1 MKKRF
6 AAFVSTVLAAVLCAC
21 SAAPKDVL
29 PNKAAQPTEA
39 PTQQAQTTQ
48 AAPTEQ
54 PTPEPDL
61 VQQLLEEM
69 TLEQKVGQLFLVRPD
84 SLDLGQTQDQ
94 INDAKADGVTELT
107 DAMRQTLAE
116 YPVGGVVIFGKNLE
130 SPQQITQ
137 FLGDL
142 QQASDTPLFT
152 AIDEEGG
159 LVARLANNAAFDLP
173 QYESAAA
180 VGTSGNPEDARAMG
194 RTIGGYLKEYGFN
207 LDFAP
212 VADVNTNPDNPVI
225 GTRAFSSEPQ
235 TAADLVGGA
244 CAGFADAGIACTLK
258 HFPGHGDTSED
269 THVGTVTLNK
279 TLDDLRSCELVPFA
293 QNVNN
298 APLIMAAHITVP
310 QVTGDDTP
318 ASLSSV
324 MLTDLLRGELGYQ
337 GLIVTD
343 SLAIDYGG
351 PHYRAAGNRGRYPG
365 LPFQRHADRSFARGV
380 GLSGLDRDGFAGDAG
395 HHRCVYPRSG
405 GGQGAAGR
413 CRPAAD
419 AQRPCRCLYRRAGS
433 CAGWYHPPAETGR
446 KLAAHFAMQIPIR
459 HPDAVTRCRL

>member
-54 PTPEPDL
+54 PTPEPDP

-84 SLDLGQTQDQ
+84 SLDLSQTQDQ
-94 INDAKADGVTELT
+94 INDAKADGVTDLT

-137 FLGDL
+137 FLDDL

-298 APLIMAAHITVP
+298 APLIMAAPKKIFVCSPYRPTAENLRCQKSQLEANIDRAKTACRILSTLGFLPLAPHLYFTQFLKDEEKKERETGMKLGLHWLEEADELWVFGDTVSEGMTAEIKKAHELNKP
-310 QVTGDDTP
+310 VRNLPEPGRVIELLLKSISEQYQIPLDDKTEDQ
-318 ASLSSV
+318 LWCW
-324 MLTDLLRGELGYQ
+324 
-337 GLIVTD
+337 
-343 SLAIDYGG
+343 
-351 PHYRAAGNRGRYPG
+351 
-365 LPFQRHADRSFARGV
+365 
-380 GLSGLDRDGFAGDAG
+380 
-395 HHRCVYPRSG
+395 RCC
-405 GGQGAAGR
+405 R
-413 CRPAAD
+413 CR
-419 AQRPCRCLYRRAGS
+419 
-433 CAGWYHPPAETGR
+433 
-446 KLAAHFAMQIPIR
+446 
-459 HPDAVTRCRL
+459 

>member
-84 SLDLGQTQDQ
+84 SLDLSQTQDQ

-137 FLGDL
+137 FLDDL
-142 QQASDTPLFT
+142 QQASDTSLFT

-194 RTIGGYLKEYGFN
+194 RTIGGYLKEYG
-207 LDFAP
+207 
-212 VADVNTNPDNPVI
+212 PVI

-343 SLAIDYGG
+343 SLAMQAITDMYTPGQ
-351 PHYRAAGNRGRYPG
+351 AAVKALQAGADLLLMPNG
-365 LPFQRHADRSFARGV
+365 L
-380 GLSGLDRDGFAGDAG
+380 
-395 HHRCVYPRSG
+395 
-405 GGQGAAGR
+405 
-413 CRPAAD
+413 AD
-419 AQRPCRCLYRRAGS
+419 AYTAVLEAVQDGTIPQQRLDESVQRILQCKYQYGIL
-433 CAGWYHPPAETGR
+433 T
-446 KLAAHFAMQIPIR
+446 Q
-459 HPDAVTRCRL
+459 

>member
-84 SLDLGQTQDQ
+84 SLDLSQTQDQ

-137 FLGDL
+137 FLDDL

-318 ASLSSV
+318 ASL
-324 MLTDLLRGELGYQ
+324 
-337 GLIVTD
+337 
-343 SLAIDYGG
+343 
-351 PHYRAAGNRGRYPG
+351 
-365 LPFQRHADRSFARGV
+365 FQRHADRSFARGA

-446 KLAAHFAMQIPIR
+446 KRAAHFAVQIPIR

>member
-69 TLEQKVGQLFLVRPD
+69 TLEQKVGQLFLIRPD
-84 SLDLGQTQDQ
+84 SLDLSQTQDQ

-137 FLGDL
+137 FLDDL

-318 ASLSSV
+318 
-324 MLTDLLRGELGYQ
+324 
-337 GLIVTD
+337 
-343 SLAIDYGG
+343 
-351 PHYRAAGNRGRYPG
+351 G

-446 KLAAHFAMQIPIR
+446 KRAAHFAVQIPIR

>member
-6 AAFVSTVLAAVLCAC
+6 AAFVSTILAAVLCAC

-54 PTPEPDL
+54 PTPEPDP

-84 SLDLGQTQDQ
+84 SLDLSQTQDQ

-137 FLGDL
+137 FLDDL

-279 TLDDLRSCELVPFA
+279 ALDDLRSCELVPFA

-324 MLTDLLRGELGYQ
+324 MLTDLLRGEL
-337 GLIVTD
+337 
-343 SLAIDYGG
+343 AI
-351 PHYRAAGNRGRYPG
+351 RA
-365 LPFQRHADRSFARGV
+365 
-380 GLSGLDRDGFAGDAG
+380 
-395 HHRCVYPRSG
+395 
-405 GGQGAAGR
+405 
-413 CRPAAD
+413 
-419 AQRPCRCLYRRAGS
+419 
-433 CAGWYHPPAETGR
+433 
-446 KLAAHFAMQIPIR
+446 
-459 HPDAVTRCRL
+459 

>member
-84 SLDLGQTQDQ
+84 SLDLSQTQDQ

-137 FLGDL
+137 FLDDL

-152 AIDEEGG
+152 AIDEEGAWWRA
-159 LVARLANNAAFDLP
+159 LPTMPRLTCPNTKALRQWEHP
-173 QYESAAA
+173 
-180 VGTSGNPEDARAMG
+180 VTRKMP
-194 RTIGGYLKEYGFN
+194 
-207 LDFAP
+207 AP
-212 VADVNTNPDNPVI
+212 WA
-225 GTRAFSSEPQ
+225 
-235 TAADLVGGA
+235 
-244 CAGFADAGIACTLK
+244 
-258 HFPGHGDTSED
+258 
-269 THVGTVTLNK
+269 
-279 TLDDLRSCELVPFA
+279 
-293 QNVNN
+293 
-298 APLIMAAHITVP
+298 APLAAT
-310 QVTGDDTP
+310 
-318 ASLSSV
+318 
-324 MLTDLLRGELGYQ
+324 
-337 GLIVTD
+337 
-343 SLAIDYGG
+343 
-351 PHYRAAGNRGRYPG
+351 
-365 LPFQRHADRSFARGV
+365 
-380 GLSGLDRDGFAGDAG
+380 
-395 HHRCVYPRSG
+395 
-405 GGQGAAGR
+405 
-413 CRPAAD
+413 
-419 AQRPCRCLYRRAGS
+419 
-433 CAGWYHPPAETGR
+433 
-446 KLAAHFAMQIPIR
+446 
-459 HPDAVTRCRL
+459 

>member
-1 MKKRF
+1 MTTVISVKFRGGSRLYYFSPGELEINAGDGVIVETARGTEYGDVMVGIHDVPDDQVIQPLKEVIRVATDRDREMRDSYRAKEKDAYTTCMERIQAHGLDMKL
-6 AAFVSTVLAAVLCAC
+6 V
-21 SAAPKDVL
+21 DVEYTF
-29 PNKAAQPTEA
+29 NGSKIVFYFT
-39 PTQQAQTTQ
+39 
-48 AAPTEQ
+48 
-54 PTPEPDL
+54 
-61 VQQLLEEM
+61 
-69 TLEQKVGQLFLVRPD
+69 
-84 SLDLGQTQDQ
+84 
-94 INDAKADGVTELT
+94 ADGRVDFRELVKDLASVFKT
-107 DAMRQTLAE
+107 RIELRQIGVRDEAKML
-116 YPVGGVVIFGKNLE
+116 GGLGICGRPFCCA
-130 SPQQITQ
+130 Q
-137 FLGDL
+137 FLDDL

-207 LDFAP
+207 LNFAP

-298 APLIMAAHITVP
+298 APLIMVAHITVP

-343 SLAIDYGG
+343 SLAMQAITDVYTPGQ
-351 PHYRAAGNRGRYPG
+351 AAVKALQAGADLLLMPNG
-365 LPFQRHADRSFARGV
+365 L
-380 GLSGLDRDGFAGDAG
+380 
-395 HHRCVYPRSG
+395 
-405 GGQGAAGR
+405 
-413 CRPAAD
+413 AD
-419 AQRPCRCLYRRAGS
+419 AYTAVLEAVQDGTIPQQRLDESVQRILQCKYQYGIL
-433 CAGWYHPPAETGR
+433 T
-446 KLAAHFAMQIPIR
+446 Q
-459 HPDAVTRCRL
+459 

>member
-54 PTPEPDL
+54 PTPEPDP

-84 SLDLGQTQDQ
+84 SLDLSQTQDQ

-137 FLGDL
+137 FLDDL

-258 HFPGHGDTSED
+258 HFPGHGDT
-269 THVGTVTLNK
+269 
-279 TLDDLRSCELVPFA
+279 
-293 QNVNN
+293 
-298 APLIMAAHITVP
+298 
-310 QVTGDDTP
+310 TP

-343 SLAIDYGG
+343 SLAMQAITDVYTPGQ
-351 PHYRAAGNRGRYPG
+351 AAVKALQAGADLLLMPNG
-365 LPFQRHADRSFARGV
+365 L
-380 GLSGLDRDGFAGDAG
+380 
-395 HHRCVYPRSG
+395 
-405 GGQGAAGR
+405 
-413 CRPAAD
+413 AD
-419 AQRPCRCLYRRAGS
+419 AYTAVLEAVQDGTIPQQRLDESVQRILQCKYQYGIL
-433 CAGWYHPPAETGR
+433 T
-446 KLAAHFAMQIPIR
+446 Q
-459 HPDAVTRCRL
+459 

>member
-1 MKKRF
+1 MKKRS
-6 AAFVSTVLAAVLCAC
+6 AAFMSTVLAAVLCAC

-54 PTPEPDL
+54 PTPEPDP

-84 SLDLGQTQDQ
+84 SLDLSQTQDQ

-130 SPQQITQ
+130 RPQQITQ
-137 FLGDL
+137 FLDDL

-207 LDFAP
+207 LNFAP

-279 TLDDLRSCELVPFA
+279 TLDDLRGCELVPFA
-293 QNVNN
+293 
-298 APLIMAAHITVP
+298 
-310 QVTGDDTP
+310 
-318 ASLSSV
+318 LSSV

-343 SLAIDYGG
+343 SLAMQAITDVYTPGQ
-351 PHYRAAGNRGRYPG
+351 AAVKALQAGADLLLMPNG
-365 LPFQRHADRSFARGV
+365 L
-380 GLSGLDRDGFAGDAG
+380 
-395 HHRCVYPRSG
+395 
-405 GGQGAAGR
+405 
-413 CRPAAD
+413 AD
-419 AQRPCRCLYRRAGS
+419 AYTAVLEAVQDGTIPQQRLDESVQRILQCKYQYGIL
-433 CAGWYHPPAETGR
+433 T
-446 KLAAHFAMQIPIR
+446 Q
-459 HPDAVTRCRL
+459 

>member
-1 MKKRF
+1 M
-6 AAFVSTVLAAVLCAC
+6 
-21 SAAPKDVL
+21 
-29 PNKAAQPTEA
+29 
-39 PTQQAQTTQ
+39 
-48 AAPTEQ
+48 
-54 PTPEPDL
+54 
-61 VQQLLEEM
+61 
-69 TLEQKVGQLFLVRPD
+69 
-84 SLDLGQTQDQ
+84 
-94 INDAKADGVTELT
+94 
-107 DAMRQTLAE
+107 
-116 YPVGGVVIFGKNLE
+116 GGVVIFGKNLE

-137 FLGDL
+137 FLDDL

-343 SLAIDYGG
+343 SLAMQAITDVYTPGQ
-351 PHYRAAGNRGRYPG
+351 AAVKALQAGADLLLMPNG
-365 LPFQRHADRSFARGV
+365 L
-380 GLSGLDRDGFAGDAG
+380 
-395 HHRCVYPRSG
+395 
-405 GGQGAAGR
+405 
-413 CRPAAD
+413 AD
-419 AQRPCRCLYRRAGS
+419 AYTAALEAVQDGTIPQQRLDESVQRILQCKYQYGIL
-433 CAGWYHPPAETGR
+433 T
-446 KLAAHFAMQIPIR
+446 Q
-459 HPDAVTRCRL
+459 

>member
-1 MKKRF
+1 MKKKFTAF
-6 AAFVSTVLAAVLCAC
+6 ASVCLAAALCAC
-21 SAAPKDVL
+21 SAAPKDTL
-29 PNKAAQPTEA
+29 QNTAQPTAA
-39 PTQQAQTTQ
+39 PTQEAQPTQ
-48 AAPTEQ
+48 AD
-54 PTPEPDL
+54 PTPEPDPM
-61 VQQLLEEM
+61 QQLMDSM

-84 SLDLGQTQDQ
+84 ALDVSQTQDQ

-137 FLGDL
+137 FLNDL
-142 QQASDTPLFT
+142 QQASGTPLFT

-159 LVARLANNAAFDLP
+159 PVARLANNAAFDLP
-173 QYESAAA
+173 KYESAAA
-180 VGTSGNPEDARAMG
+180 VGASGNPEDARAMC
-194 RTIGGYLKEYGFN
+194 RTIGSYLKEYGFN

-225 GTRAFSSEPQ
+225 GTRAFSSDPQ

-269 THVGTVTLNK
+269 THVDTVTLNK

-298 APLIMAAHITVP
+298 ALLIMAAHITVP

-318 ASLSSV
+318 ASLSSF

-343 SLAIDYGG
+343 SLAMQAITDVYTPGQAAVKALQAGADLLLMPNGLAEAYTAVLEAVQNGTIPQQRLDESVQRILQCKYQYGI
-351 PHYRAAGNRGRYPG
+351 
-365 LPFQRHADRSFARGV
+365 LPQ
-380 GLSGLDRDGFAGDAG
+380 
-395 HHRCVYPRSG
+395 
-405 GGQGAAGR
+405 
-413 CRPAAD
+413 
-419 AQRPCRCLYRRAGS
+419 
-433 CAGWYHPPAETGR
+433 
-446 KLAAHFAMQIPIR
+446 
-459 HPDAVTRCRL
+459 

>member
-54 PTPEPDL
+54 PTPEPDP

-84 SLDLGQTQDQ
+84 SLDLSQTQDQ

-137 FLGDL
+137 ILDDL
-142 QQASDTPLFT
+142 QQASDTPLFA

-258 HFPGHGDTSED
+258 HFPGHG
-269 THVGTVTLNK
+269 
-279 TLDDLRSCELVPFA
+279 FA

-343 SLAIDYGG
+343 SLAMQAITDVYTPGQ
-351 PHYRAAGNRGRYPG
+351 AAVKALQAGADLLLMPNG
-365 LPFQRHADRSFARGV
+365 L
-380 GLSGLDRDGFAGDAG
+380 
-395 HHRCVYPRSG
+395 
-405 GGQGAAGR
+405 
-413 CRPAAD
+413 AD
-419 AQRPCRCLYRRAGS
+419 AYTAVLEAVQDGTIPQQRLDESVQRILQCKYQYGIL
-433 CAGWYHPPAETGR
+433 T
-446 KLAAHFAMQIPIR
+446 Q
-459 HPDAVTRCRL
+459 

>member
-1 MKKRF
+1 MKKRS
-6 AAFVSTVLAAVLCAC
+6 AAFMSTVLAAVLCAC

-54 PTPEPDL
+54 PTPEPDP

-84 SLDLGQTQDQ
+84 SLDLSQTQDQ

-137 FLGDL
+137 FLDDL

-244 CAGFADAGIACTLK
+244 CAGFADAGVACTLK

-343 SLAIDYGG
+343 SLAMQAITDVYTPGQ
-351 PHYRAAGNRGRYPG
+351 AAVKALQAGADLLLMPNG
-365 LPFQRHADRSFARGV
+365 L
-380 GLSGLDRDGFAGDAG
+380 
-395 HHRCVYPRSG
+395 
-405 GGQGAAGR
+405 
-413 CRPAAD
+413 AD
-419 AQRPCRCLYRRAGS
+419 AYTAVLEAVQDGTIPQQRLDESVQRILQCKYQYGIL
-433 CAGWYHPPAETGR
+433 T
-446 KLAAHFAMQIPIR
+446 Q
-459 HPDAVTRCRL
+459 

>member
-84 SLDLGQTQDQ
+84 S
-94 INDAKADGVTELT
+94 
-107 DAMRQTLAE
+107 
-116 YPVGGVVIFGKNLE
+116 
-130 SPQQITQ
+130 
-137 FLGDL
+137 
-142 QQASDTPLFT
+142 
-152 AIDEEGG
+152 
-159 LVARLANNAAFDLP
+159 
-173 QYESAAA
+173 
-180 VGTSGNPEDARAMG
+180 
-194 RTIGGYLKEYGFN
+194 
-207 LDFAP
+207 
-212 VADVNTNPDNPVI
+212 
-225 GTRAFSSEPQ
+225 
-235 TAADLVGGA
+235 LVGGA

-343 SLAIDYGG
+343 SLAMQAITDMYTPGQ
-351 PHYRAAGNRGRYPG
+351 AAVKALQAGADLLLMPNG
-365 LPFQRHADRSFARGV
+365 L
-380 GLSGLDRDGFAGDAG
+380 
-395 HHRCVYPRSG
+395 
-405 GGQGAAGR
+405 
-413 CRPAAD
+413 AD
-419 AQRPCRCLYRRAGS
+419 AYTAVLEAVQDGTIPQQRLDESVQRILQCKYQYGIL
-433 CAGWYHPPAETGR
+433 T
-446 KLAAHFAMQIPIR
+446 Q
-459 HPDAVTRCRL
+459 

>member
-1 MKKRF
+1 M
-6 AAFVSTVLAAVLCAC
+6 
-21 SAAPKDVL
+21 
-29 PNKAAQPTEA
+29 
-39 PTQQAQTTQ
+39 
-48 AAPTEQ
+48 
-54 PTPEPDL
+54 
-61 VQQLLEEM
+61 
-69 TLEQKVGQLFLVRPD
+69 
-84 SLDLGQTQDQ
+84 
-94 INDAKADGVTELT
+94 
-107 DAMRQTLAE
+107 
-116 YPVGGVVIFGKNLE
+116 
-130 SPQQITQ
+130 
-137 FLGDL
+137 
-142 QQASDTPLFT
+142 
-152 AIDEEGG
+152 
-159 LVARLANNAAFDLP
+159 ANNAAFDLP

-343 SLAIDYGG
+343 SLAMQAITDVYT
-351 PHYRAAGNRGRYPG
+351 PG
-365 LPFQRHADRSFARGV
+365 Q
-380 GLSGLDRDGFAGDAG
+380 
-395 HHRCVYPRSG
+395 G

-446 KLAAHFAMQIPIR
+446 KRAAHFAVQIPIR

>member
-54 PTPEPDL
+54 PTPEPDP

-84 SLDLGQTQDQ
+84 SLDLSQTQDQ

-137 FLGDL
+137 FLDDL

-180 VGTSGNPEDARAMG
+180 VGTYGNPEDARAMG

-258 HFPGHGDTSED
+258 HFPGHGDTAED
-269 THVGTVTLNK
+269 SHNGLAVTYKTHDELAACEWIPYSANDLTGCAVMVGHI
-279 TLDDLRSCELVPFA
+279 A
-293 QNVNN
+293 
-298 APLIMAAHITVP
+298 APN
-310 QVTGDDTP
+310 VTGDLTP
-318 ASLSSV
+318 ASLSGT
-324 MLTDLLRGELGYQ
+324 MITGYLRGELGFT
-337 GLIVTD
+337 GLVITDSMAMHGVTD
-343 SLAIDYGG
+343 AYS
-351 PHYRAAGNRGRYPG
+351 
-365 LPFQRHADRSFARGV
+365 S
-380 GLSGLDRDGFAGDAG
+380 GDAAI
-395 HHRCVYPRSG
+395 
-405 GGQGAAGR
+405 AAIE
-413 CRPAAD
+413 
-419 AQRPCRCLYRRAGS
+419 AGVDIILMPEVLS
-433 CAGWYHPPAETGR
+433 EA
-446 KLAAHFAMQIPIR
+446 F
-459 HPDAVTRCRL
+459 DAVAAAVENGTISEARLNESVYRVLQYKQLYGIFNL

>member
-1 MKKRF
+1 M
-6 AAFVSTVLAAVLCAC
+6 
-21 SAAPKDVL
+21 
-29 PNKAAQPTEA
+29 
-39 PTQQAQTTQ
+39 
-48 AAPTEQ
+48 
-54 PTPEPDL
+54 
-61 VQQLLEEM
+61 QQLLEEM

-84 SLDLGQTQDQ
+84 SLDLSQTQDQ

-137 FLGDL
+137 FLDDL

-180 VGTSGNPEDARAMG
+180 VGTSGNPEDARA
-194 RTIGGYLKEYGFN
+194 
-207 LDFAP
+207 
-212 VADVNTNPDNPVI
+212 
-225 GTRAFSSEPQ
+225 
-235 TAADLVGGA
+235 
-244 CAGFADAGIACTLK
+244 
-258 HFPGHGDTSED
+258 
-269 THVGTVTLNK
+269 VGTVTLNK

-310 QVTGDDTP
+310 QVTEDDTP

-324 MLTDLLRGELGYQ
+324 MLMDLLRGELGYQ

-343 SLAIDYGG
+343 SLAMQAITDVYTPGQ
-351 PHYRAAGNRGRYPG
+351 AAVKALQAGADLLLMPNG
-365 LPFQRHADRSFARGV
+365 L
-380 GLSGLDRDGFAGDAG
+380 
-395 HHRCVYPRSG
+395 
-405 GGQGAAGR
+405 
-413 CRPAAD
+413 AD
-419 AQRPCRCLYRRAGS
+419 AYTAVLEAVQDGTIPQQRLDESVQRILQCKYQYGIL
-433 CAGWYHPPAETGR
+433 T
-446 KLAAHFAMQIPIR
+446 Q
-459 HPDAVTRCRL
+459 